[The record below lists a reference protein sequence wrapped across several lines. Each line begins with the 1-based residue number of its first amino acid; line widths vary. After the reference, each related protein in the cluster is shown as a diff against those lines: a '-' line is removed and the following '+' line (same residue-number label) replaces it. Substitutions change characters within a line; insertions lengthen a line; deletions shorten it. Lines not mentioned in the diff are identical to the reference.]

1 VVRLVSRA
9 ENAASSGHAAFR
21 IFAGIQIVYGLIL
34 SSTSTSLRERDEM
47 KISSR
52 GPRAGKWILA
62 AVILSTSLLPAP
74 LLAEPIPLKR
84 VVELA
89 LAHATGAAIAAAD
102 EQHAIAS
109 YDELHTSYIPQLTA
123 GAGLG
128 PPAYGFPLSL
138 EGQPPSLFNIN
149 MQSALI
155 NFSLRDFLKAAKIES
170 AAAAL
175 KTKDQRSQIIQDAV
189 LSYAELAKWDQRLS
203 HLQQT
208 AIDADKIQTAV
219 TERTKEGID
228 TELDRDR
235 ARLSAARIHLRITEA
250 QGSADVLR
258 DHLSK
263 LTGLPAASIETEPD
277 TLPDF
282 PTLAQ
287 DASTPTRAAE
297 TNPNVQA
304 ARDHARAQYLRA
316 QGEHRA
322 FWPSF
327 DLAGQYALLSSFN
340 NFQDYYI
347 PEKTCPT
354 SIGTFLCPNGGYR
367 QNNASIGVS
376 IRFPFLN
383 LSQRAHARAADA
395 DAIKASKQA
404 EAARNQVS
412 EETLRLQR
420 SVAQM
425 QAARDVAQ
433 LEYEIAQK
441 TIAAVQ
447 TRMDA
452 GTATLHDL
460 DDARSQASERF
471 ITLQD
476 VNFEL
481 ERSQLALLRSTGDL
495 EKWALGTP

>member
-1 VVRLVSRA
+1 
-9 ENAASSGHAAFR
+9 
-21 IFAGIQIVYGLIL
+21 
-34 SSTSTSLRERDEM
+34 M
-47 KISSR
+47 KTSSR
-52 GPRAGKWILA
+52 GRRTSTWILA
-62 AVILSTSLLPAP
+62 VGIVFTSLLPAP

-89 LAHATGAAIAAAD
+89 LAHATGAAIATAD
-102 EQHAIAS
+102 EQHAAAS
-109 YDELHTSYIPQLTA
+109 YSELHTSYVPQLTA

-155 NFSLRDFLKAAKIES
+155 NPSLRDFLKAARIES

-175 KTKDQRSQIIQDAV
+175 KSKDQRNQIIQDAV
-189 LSYAELAKWDQRLS
+189 LSYAELSKWDERLS
-203 HLQQT
+203 HLQETQIEADKMQT
-208 AIDADKIQTAV
+208 AIA
-219 TERTKEGID
+219 ERVKEGVD
-228 TELDRDR
+228 TELDGTR
-235 ARLSAARIHLRITEA
+235 ARLSAARVHLRMTEA
-250 QGSADVLR
+250 QGAADVLR
-258 DHLSK
+258 EHLAK
-263 LTGLPAASIETEPD
+263 LTGLSASTIQTEPD
-277 TLPDF
+277 TVPVF
-282 PTLAQ
+282 PAPPQ
-287 DASTPTRAAE
+287 DESTPIHAAE
-297 TNPNVQA
+297 TNPGVQA
-304 ARDHARAQYLRA
+304 ALDHARAQYLRA
-316 QGEHRA
+316 QGEHHA

-347 PEKTCPT
+347 PEKVCPT
-354 SIGTFLCPNGGYR
+354 SNGNFLCPNGGYR

-383 LSQRAHARAADA
+383 LTQRARAREADA
-395 DAIKASKQA
+395 DAIKAGKQA

-420 SVAQM
+420 SVTQM
-425 QAARDVAQ
+425 QAAHDVAQ
-433 LEYEIAQK
+433 LEFEIAQK
-441 TIAAVQ
+441 TVTAVQ

-452 GTATLHDL
+452 GSATLHDL

-471 ITLQD
+471 ISLQD